1 MRVEFEKK
9 GIMHKI
15 PHEVKCTKYFQLS
28 GYKENKTARFSMS
41 KITVIYSG
49 KNYFNYHETR
59 PVKRVHFDVAF
70 PFHFGRKQ

>member
-41 KITVIYSG
+41 NHG
-49 KNYFNYHETR
+49 NL
-59 PVKRVHFDVAF
+59 
-70 PFHFGRKQ
+70 